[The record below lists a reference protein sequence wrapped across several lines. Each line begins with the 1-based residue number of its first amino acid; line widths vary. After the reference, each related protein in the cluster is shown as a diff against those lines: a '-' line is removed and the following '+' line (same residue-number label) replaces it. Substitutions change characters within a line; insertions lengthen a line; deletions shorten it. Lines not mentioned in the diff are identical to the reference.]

1 MREWKPY
8 RSSAFTSRYPSLRL
22 LNDKEKTM
30 AETREQSVDV
40 LNSFLRGEISAVETY
55 RQALEKVE
63 KPQLASQLQDCMQ
76 SHKQRVTLLSDQ
88 IRTLGGTPS
97 TGSGVWGAFAKAV
110 EGSATTFGDKLA
122 VAALEEGEDHGRN
135 DYRRDVDKLDAA
147 SRQIVQERVLP
158 EQQRTHDTLSAL
170 KKSLS

>member
-1 MREWKPY
+1 
-8 RSSAFTSRYPSLRL
+8 
-22 LNDKEKTM
+22 M
-30 AETREQSVDV
+30 AEAHEQSVDV

-55 RQALEKVE
+55 RQALEKIE
-63 KPQLASQLQDCMQ
+63 KPQVALQLQDCMQ

-97 TGSGVWGAFAKAV
+97 TSSGVWGTFAKAV
-110 EGSATTFGDKLA
+110 EGSAMTFGEKA
-122 VAALEEGEDHGRN
+122 AIAALEEGEDHGRN
-135 DYRRDVDKLDAA
+135 DYRRDVNKLDAS
-147 SRQIVQERVLP
+147 SRQIIQERVLP

>member
-1 MREWKPY
+1 
-8 RSSAFTSRYPSLRL
+8 
-22 LNDKEKTM
+22 M
-30 AETREQSVDV
+30 AETREESVDV

-63 KPQLASQLQDCMQ
+63 KPQVASQLQDCMQ

-97 TGSGVWGAFAKAV
+97 TSSGVWGAFAKAF
-110 EGSATTFGDKLA
+110 EGSATAFGDKA
-122 VAALEEGEDHGRN
+122 AIAALEEGEDHGRN
-135 DYRRDVDKLDAA
+135 DYRRDINKLDSA
-147 SRQIVQERVLP
+147 SRLIIQERVIP

-170 KKSLS
+170 KKRFS